1 MTEDEARLEA
11 AVQESMADQARA
23 ARGLGL
29 LMLSMVCAAIAV
41 AGAAVVLLRGGGRA
55 VPSAVGLLAAVTS
68 F

>member
-1 MTEDEARLEA
+1 MTEDESRLEA

-29 LMLSMVCAAIAV
+29 LLLSMVCAAIAV
-41 AGAAVVLLRGGGRA
+41 AGAAVVLLRGGQA
-55 VPSAVGLLAAVTS
+55 TPSAAGLLAAVTL